1 MEKHERLV
9 LKYPVLVEGKYDRIK
24 LSNVV
29 ASPILTADGFAVFNS
44 PQKKKL
50 LRRLTQAGKLILL
63 TDSDSGGRLIRNK
76 LKGYLPPG
84 STIDLYIPKLPG
96 RERRKSKDSKE
107 GLLGVEGMDDRLLYE
122 LLAGYAASVGRIC
135 RARGDRYRAAVRG
148 RVPRRCGQR
157 AAPPAAGGRAGA
169 ARRFKCE
176 GAAAGC
182 QSRRRR
188 GRVREGEVEGK
199 GAAWTFIVWKI

>member
-122 LLAGYAASVGRIC
+122 LLAGYAASVGES
-135 RARGDRYRAAVRG
+135 AVRG
-148 RVPRRCGQR
+148 EIDTVRLYEDGFLGGADS

>member
-63 TDSDSGGRLIRNK
+63 TDVRGVLKDPKDDSTLISQIRLNEVPGLLASGIIGG
-76 LKGYLPPG
+76 GM
-84 STIDLYIPKLPG
+84 IPKIECCVNAL
-96 RERRKSKDSKE
+96 ER
-107 GLLGVEGMDDRLLYE
+107 GVHRTHILD
-122 LLAGYAASVGRIC
+122 GRI
-135 RARGDRYRAAVRG
+135 
-148 RVPRRCGQR
+148 PHSILT
-157 AAPPAAGGRAGA
+157 
-169 ARRFKCE
+169 E
-176 GAAAGC
+176 ML
-182 QSRRRR
+182 SH
-188 GRVREGEVEGK
+188 K
-199 GAAWTFIVWKI
+199 GIGTMLWE